1 MIRALSCAL
10 IAGLLGTSA
19 LAAGERAALARPA
32 SFTER
37 APETFRAKFETS
49 KGIFLVEVHR
59 AWAPSGADRFY
70 NLVKNGY
77 YDECRFFRV
86 LDSVVAQIGI
96 HPAPQIQSVWD
107 SATIKDD
114 AVHESNRRGTVS
126 FATAGPNSRTTQFF
140 INLRNNRGFDRIGS
154 APFGEVTSGLDIVDA
169 LYSGYGDGPPRGRGP
184 DQSQIRAQGNAYL
197 AKQFPTLD
205 YVSKATIEK

>member
-1 MIRALSCAL
+1 M
-10 IAGLLGTSA
+10 
-19 LAAGERAALARPA
+19 
-32 SFTER
+32 F
-37 APETFRAKFETS
+37 F
-49 KGIFLVEVHR
+49 VEVHR
-59 AWAPSGADRFY
+59 AWAPAGADRFY

-86 LDSVVAQIGI
+86 LDSVMAQTGI
-96 HPAPQIQSVWD
+96 HPAPQIQTAWD

-114 AVHESNRRGTVS
+114 AVHERNRRGTVS

-140 INLRNNRGFDRIGS
+140 INLRDNRGFDRIGS
-154 APFGEVTSGLDIVDA
+154 APFGQVTSGLDTVDA

-197 AKQFPTLD
+197 TKDFPKLD
-205 YVSKATIEK
+205 YVRRATIEK